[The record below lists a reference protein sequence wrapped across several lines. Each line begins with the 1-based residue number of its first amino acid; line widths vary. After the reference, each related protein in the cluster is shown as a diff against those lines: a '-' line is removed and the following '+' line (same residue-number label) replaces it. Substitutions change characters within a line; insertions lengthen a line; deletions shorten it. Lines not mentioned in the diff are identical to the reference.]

1 MDNSNNSIQGKH
13 IFLMCEKFFGYDIA
27 LRDTLLKLGAEDVFL
42 HDVTWLQAT
51 LRGKFNKRT
60 IPAIIRHPRGRTQW
74 TEKLKEEI
82 GNRHFDIF
90 LCMPITPF
98 KKSFMK
104 WLRQRNPNIKTIL
117 FIWDSVDG
125 IMSYYKDYFPLFDKI
140 YTFDRDDSKK
150 YGFIYQP
157 DFYVSDVTVPYDEC
171 EYDMNFIGNL
181 SNNKDVFNRP
191 SVLSYIDKFSKENH
205 LNSFL
210 YLKYSNYRS
219 KLNRYLGL
227 KSKYERI
234 VEEYSKKD
242 FMHLEAMPLDEVEK
256 LQQNAK
262 IIIDLSHANR
272 QGLTINAITA
282 LAKGKKLITTN
293 KRIVEEP
300 FYNPTNIFILDG
312 DHPRLDA
319 AWLKT
324 PPQPIDMSEL
334 RMDNWLKTVLA
345 E

>member
-1 MDNSNNSIQGKH
+1 MHNNIAGKH

-60 IPAIIRHPRGRTQW
+60 IPAIIRHPRARTQW
-74 TEKLKEEI
+74 TENLKEEI

-140 YTFDRDDSKK
+140 YTFDRDDSKR

-157 DFYVSDVTVPYDEC
+157 DFYLSDATVPYAEC
-171 EYDMNFIGNL
+171 AYDMNFIGNL
-181 SNNKDVFNRP
+181 SDNVDVYNRP
-191 SVLSYIDKFSKENH
+191 SILSFIEQFSIAHH

-210 YLKYSNYRS
+210 YLKYANHRS
-219 KLNRYLGL
+219 RLNRYFGI
-227 KSKYERI
+227 KSKYERL
-234 VEEYSKKD
+234 VEAYCEND
-242 FMHLEAMPLDEVEK
+242 FMHLEAMPLEEVEK
-256 LQQNAK
+256 KQQNAK

-293 KRIVEEP
+293 KRIIDEP
-300 FYNPTNIFILDG
+300 FYNPANIYVLDEVNP
-312 DHPRLDA
+312 HLDID
-319 AWLKT
+319 WLKT
-324 PPQPIDMSEL
+324 PPQPVNMSEL
-334 RMDNWLKTVLA
+334 RIDNWLRTVFK
-345 E
+345 

>member
-1 MDNSNNSIQGKH
+1 MNNNITGKR
-13 IFLMCEKFFGYDIA
+13 IFLMCERFFGYDIA

-140 YTFDRDDSKK
+140 YSFDRDDSKR

-181 SNNKDVFNRP
+181 SCNKDVFNRP
-191 SVLSYIDKFSKENH
+191 SVLSYIDTFSKEHH

-219 KLNRYLGL
+219 KLDRYLGL

-234 VEEYSKKD
+234 VDKYFTKD
-242 FMHLEAMPLDEVEK
+242 FMNPEAMPLEDVEK

-300 FYNPTNIFILDG
+300 FYSPTNIYILDEKN
-312 DHPRLDA
+312 PCLDA
-319 AWLKT
+319 EWLKT
-324 PPQPIDMSEL
+324 PPQPVDMSSL
-334 RMDNWLKTVLA
+334 RMDNWLRTVL
-345 E
+345 ECKY